1 MRTKELSNLEDC
13 NYGVISF
20 LDMAMVHFCL
30 AWVPIKVLQVS
41 VGKKKHETHV
51 SMYYIGKNKKEI

>member
-41 VGKKKHETHV
+41 VGKKT
-51 SMYYIGKNKKEI
+51 